1 MFQHLIIPLDG
12 STLAE
17 SVLPTAAEMA
27 QTLDARVT
35 LLHIIEH
42 NAPEEVHGDRHLT
55 SEREALVYLHGVA
68 EHAFPENL
76 QVETHVHS
84 SEQKD
89 VARSIVEHATEFGTD
104 LIAMCTH
111 GRSGL
116 RTWLFGS
123 IAQQVVSLGKTPV
136 LLVQPGKTNRVT
148 DFNCRRLLV
157 PVDGD
162 PDHEEGLR
170 VAVQLTQV
178 CQAGLHLLM
187 VVRTYR
193 TLPAEQAATATL
205 LPGATSE
212 LLNMTE
218 ESAQMYLQSLHEEFV
233 DASIRVASEV
243 QRGDPAKLIA
253 NAAQRIGADLIVI
266 GTHGKTGMDAF
277 WSGSMAPKISRYS
290 HVPLLLVPVHSD
302 LML

>member
-17 SVLPTAAEMA
+17 SVLPTASALA
-27 QTLDARVT
+27 QTLDAKVT
-35 LLHIIEH
+35 LLHIIER
-42 NAPEEVHGDRHLT
+42 NPPEEIHGERHLT
-55 SEREALVYLHGVA
+55 SEHEALVYLRRVA

-89 VARSIVEHATEFGTD
+89 VARSIVDHANEFGTD
-104 LIAMCTH
+104 LVAMCTH
-111 GRSGL
+111 GRGGL
-116 RTWLFGS
+116 RTWFFGS

-136 LLVQPGKTNRVT
+136 LLVQPGKMDRILSFV
-148 DFNCRRLLV
+148 CRRLLV

-162 PDHEEGLR
+162 PGHEEGLQ
-170 VAVQLTQV
+170 VAVRLAKV
-178 CQAGLHLLM
+178 CQANLHLLM
-187 VVRTYR
+187 VVHTFS

-212 LLNMTE
+212 MLDMTE
-218 ESAQMYLQSLHEEFV
+218 ESAQTYLQRLHEQISET
-233 DASIRVASEV
+233 SIEVTSEV

-253 NAAQRIGADLIVI
+253 SAAERVRADLIVV
-266 GTHGKTGMDAF
+266 GTHGKAGMEAF
-277 WSGSMAPKISRYS
+277 WSGSMAPKISRRS
-290 HVPLLLVPVHSD
+290 HVPLLLVPVHVKP
-302 LML
+302 